1 MKVFIALLWV
11 LVLLSAGLGGL
22 QLIMALNA
30 EAAPAQGAAAAVAVG
45 FAVIPYVAVR
55 AIEGMAGRGTN
66 QDPPGNG

>member
-1 MKVFIALLWV
+1 LKILIAVLWV

-22 QLIMALNA
+22 QLILAMNA

-55 AIEGMAGRGTN
+55 AIEGIAGRGTN
-66 QDPPGNG
+66 QDPPKY